1 MKIFT
6 KKGIVHKI
14 IIALVIVILLF
25 QFCMPPKVHASLGD
39 YLPFNFNSVKEEI
52 YNSIIGALKF
62 IGESM
67 LIGSARVVA
76 VIGDLFM
83 SALNNWMLRN
93 GWLWKCHDFTRGIW

>member
-25 QFCMPPKVHASLGD
+25 QFCMPPMVQAMWD
-39 YLPFNFNSVKEEI
+39 PFGINEEI
-52 YNSIIGALKF
+52 YNSIIGALKE

-76 VIGDLFM
+76 VIGDLVM
-83 SALNNWMLRN
+83 SALNNWMLRY
-93 GWLWKCHDFTRGIW
+93 GRLWKCYDFTRGIW

>member
-25 QFCMPPKVHASLGD
+25 QFCMPPMVQADS
-39 YLPFNFNSVKEEI
+39 SEI
-52 YNSIIGALKF
+52 KDALIDIGKDALK
-62 IGESM
+62 GAAHM
-67 LIGSARVVA
+67 VA
-76 VIGDLFM
+76 AAGDIVM

-93 GWLWKCHDFTRGIW
+93 SWIWNCNDFTGSIWQWIMV

>member
-25 QFCMPPKVHASLGD
+25 QFCMPPMVQASVF
-39 YLPFNFNSVKEEI
+39 PFSWSNIKEDI
-52 YNSIIGALKF
+52 YNSVIGALKF

-76 VIGDLFM
+76 VIGDLLM

>member
-25 QFCMPPKVHASLGD
+25 QFCMPPMVQAD
-39 YLPFNFNSVKEEI
+39 DIED
-52 YNSIIGALKF
+52 SITDALKK
-62 IGESM
+62 IGQSM

-76 VIGDLFM
+76 AIGDLVM
-83 SALNNWMLRN
+83 SALNNWMLRY
-93 GWLWKCHDFTRGIW
+93 GRLWKCYDFTGGIW